1 MRLSSTVGVPT
12 KSASGNDVVERSGR
26 GSAQSAGC
34 FKANR
39 FMIVVA
45 VATVVGVQM
54 AVAEQ
59 TEVTATAV
67 LPPQK
72 NRGCA

>member
-1 MRLSSTVGVPT
+1 
-12 KSASGNDVVERSGR
+12 
-26 GSAQSAGC
+26 
-34 FKANR
+34 
-39 FMIVVA
+39 VA